1 MGEVSVRCPPLDIDP
16 IGPSRADLHQLG
28 VVGKRSWLRFGRVV
42 DLDEFEYASDVRV
55 DVNEKVGVVE
65 RPVRDDRIARTLID
79 TYLLGDARVSA
90 AAGRAIEERARALR
104 PLRHARSRGWWW
116 RSGFLRAAKPRE
128 PFRASASISRSP
140 STFAHLSIGSFV
152 LTVR

>member
-1 MGEVSVRCPPLDIDP
+1 MSPLDIDP

-90 AAGRAIEERARALR
+90 AADQAIEQCARAL
-104 PLRHARSRGWWW
+104 
-116 RSGFLRAAKPRE
+116 
-128 PFRASASISRSP
+128 
-140 STFAHLSIGSFV
+140 
-152 LTVR
+152 